1 MVLENGAG
9 RTLDDYRDY
18 LRLLARVQLSPLFWA
33 KVDPSDIV
41 QETLL
46 RAHEKRDQFRGQTD
60 AEFAAWLRQI
70 LSRQL
75 AAAARHFRTEG
86 RDVYRECS
94 LEQLLHDSSARLEAL
109 LMAQSPGP
117 EQRFANHESLLHLS
131 RALNMLPE
139 SERTAVEM
147 KFLQACSLDEI
158 ARHMGRTKKAIGGI
172 LRRATQHLREFIK
185 DHQ

>member
-1 MVLENGAG
+1 MAQENGSA

-60 AEFAAWLRQI
+60 AELAAWLRQI
-70 LSRQL
+70 LSSQL
-75 AAAARHFRTEG
+75 AAAARHFSTEG

-94 LEQLLHDSSARLEAL
+94 LEQMLHDSSALLEAWIV
-109 LMAQSPGP
+109 AESPGP
-117 EQRFANHESLLHLS
+117 EQRFVNHEALLHLS
-131 RALNMLPE
+131 RALNRLPDG
-139 SERTAVEM
+139 ERTAVEM
-147 KFLQACSLDEI
+147 KFLRGCTLDEI
-158 ARHMGRTKKAIGGI
+158 AKEMGRSKKAIGGL
-172 LRRATQHLREFIK
+172 LRRATQHLREMIK
-185 DHQ
+185 GEG